1 MSKPSQPLLRSRD
14 GQGARVSF
22 AELFFDLI
30 YVFAVTQLSHHLL
43 EHLTPLGALQTLL
56 LWFAVW
62 LGWQYTSWV
71 TNWFDPEALPIR
83 LLLFAIMGVGLVMAA
98 ALPEAFA
105 ERGLVFAGCYALIQ
119 VGRSAYVLWQLGAE
133 HELTPNFRRILG
145 WTLISA
151 GFWIAGGLAH
161 EGGSRL
167 ALWAVAVAC
176 EYVSPMLGFYLP
188 GLGRSQ
194 TRDWTIDGGHLVE
207 RCSLFVIIALG
218 ESILV
223 TGATVAHV
231 HDWTA
236 PVLLAALLSFV
247 GSLAMWWLYFDT
259 GSRAAEHLIAHA
271 RDPGRYGALY
281 HYVHVLIVAGI
292 IVCAVASDLAIA
304 HPDAAVKTAY
314 AAVLLGGPALY
325 VLGNAIYKRIVFG
338 RLPLSHLVG
347 LVGLALLVPLAG
359 LGDML
364 LLSGL
369 VTALLVVVAFWEM
382 RSRRGAYAGT
392 RKQGEHHE

>member
-1 MSKPSQPLLRSRD
+1 MNTTSHRLLRRRD
-14 GQGARVSF
+14 DKGGRVSF

-83 LLLFAIMGVGLVMAA
+83 VLLFAIMGVGLVMAA

-119 VGRSAYVLWQLGAE
+119 AGRSAYVLWLLGAS
-133 HELTPNFRRILG
+133 HALTPNFRRILA
-145 WTLISA
+145 WTMISA
-151 GFWIAGGLAH
+151 AFWIAGGLAT
-161 EGGSRL
+161 EGAVRL
-167 ALWAVAVAC
+167 GLWAVAVVC

-188 GLGRSQ
+188 GLGRSRTQ
-194 TRDWTIDGGHLVE
+194 DWTIDGGHLVE

-231 HDWTA
+231 HAWTA
-236 PVLLAALLSFV
+236 PVLIAALVSFV

-259 GSRAAEHLIAHA
+259 GSKAAEHLIVHA
-271 RDPGRYGALY
+271 QDPGRFGALF

-292 IVCAVASDLAIA
+292 VVCAVASDLAIA
-304 HPDAAVKTAY
+304 HPDAPIKSAY

-325 VLGNAIYKRIVFG
+325 VLGNTIYKRIVFG
-338 RLPLSHLVG
+338 RWPLSHLVG
-347 LVGLALLVPLAG
+347 LVGLALLVPLASMT
-359 LGDML
+359 DL
-364 LLSGL
+364 LMVSGL
-369 VTALLVVVAFWEM
+369 VTALLLLVAGWEM
-382 RSRRGAYAGT
+382 RSRR
-392 RKQGEHHE
+392 R

>member
-1 MSKPSQPLLRSRD
+1 MSKLSQPLLRSRE
-14 GQGARVSF
+14 GHGGRVSF

-83 LLLFAIMGVGLVMAA
+83 VLLFVIMGVGLVMAA
-98 ALPEAFA
+98 ALPEAFG

-119 VGRSAYVLWQLGAE
+119 VGRSAYVLWQLGAG
-133 HELTPNFRRILG
+133 HALTPNFRRILG

-151 GFWIAGGLAH
+151 GFWLAGGLAQ
-161 EGGSRL
+161 EGSTRL

-231 HDWTA
+231 HGWTA
-236 PVLLAALLSFV
+236 PVLIAALLSFA

-259 GSRAAEHLIAHA
+259 GSKAAEHLIVHA
-271 RDPGRYGALY
+271 QDPGRYGALY

-304 HPDAAVKTAY
+304 HPDAPVKIAY

-347 LVGLALLVPLAG
+347 LAGLALLVPLAG
-359 LGDML
+359 LGDLL
-364 LLSGL
+364 LLSSL
-369 VTALLVVVAFWEM
+369 VTVLLIMVAFWEM
-382 RSRRGAYAGT
+382 RSR
-392 RKQGEHHE
+392 QG